1 MVYLLNKIYLTHIN
15 MKKYFLASLLS
26 LLVLTASCSKEEVNN
41 QIPEEVEEFI
51 ITTDDEINYFIWKG
65 LNLYYLWQ
73 EDVPDLAD
81 NRFNNFEGLYT
92 HFRQYD
98 SPEATFNSLLSQ
110 PGVVDRFSWIV
121 DDYVALENSF
131 QGINLSTGLDFGL
144 VRDVNSSTK
153 IFGYVRYVIPNSS
166 AATAGVTRGTY
177 FSTVNGIQ
185 LTDTNFRDL
194 LFNDDA
200 SITLGFSDYNEGS
213 PISNNSTAVL
223 EKTEVQENPIAVSKV
238 ITDGTQKIGYLMYN
252 QFASSYDQDLNAAF
266 SNFKVEAVNDLI
278 IDLRYNGGGST
289 NSAGYLGSMVT
300 GQFTGE
306 VYSKEV
312 WNNKVLSAFSS
323 DNFTNNFPTK
333 ITKTD
338 ANDNIV
344 VDEAINSLNLSR
356 VYFIVSGSSASASEL
371 VINALDAYIDVKI
384 VGTTTVGKQVGS
396 ITLYDSDNLFR
407 SGDNLNT
414 EHTYAM
420 QPLVLEITN
429 KDGKNYPNGIVPGTN
444 FTGINLGEDI
454 GNLGVLGE
462 RSDPLLDRTLE
473 YISTGAKS
481 SAKTKDFIKTEEIF
495 NSKLATPAKNN
506 MYSELK

>member
-1 MVYLLNKIYLTHIN
+1 
-15 MKKYFLASLLS
+15 MKKYLSTLLLFT
-26 LLVLTASCSKEEVNN
+26 LLINISCSKEDTGINEDFEVS
-41 QIPEEVEEFI
+41 
-51 ITTDDEINYFIWKG
+51 TSDEINHFIYKG

-73 EDVPDLAD
+73 KDVPDLAD
-81 NRFNNFEGLYT
+81 NRFNNLEELYT
-92 HFRQYD
+92 YFRKYD
-98 SPEATFNSLLSQ
+98 TPEATFNSLLSQ

-131 QGINLSTGLDFGL
+131 QGINLSTGMEFGL
-144 VRDVNSSTK
+144 VRYTNSSTN
-153 IFGYVRYVIPNSS
+153 IFGYIRYVIPNSS
-166 AATAGVTRGTY
+166 ASSSGLTRGMY
-177 FSTVNGIQ
+177 FNSINGIQ
-185 LTDTNFRDL
+185 LTDSNFREL
-194 LFNDDA
+194 LFSNDT
-200 SITLGFSDYNEGS
+200 SFSLGLADYNNGN
-213 PISNNSTAVL
+213 PINNNNTIIL
-223 EKTEVQENPIAVSKV
+223 DKTEVQENPIAVSKV

-266 SNFKVEAVNDLI
+266 SNFKAEAVNDLI

-289 NSAGYLGSMVT
+289 STAGYLGSMVT

-312 WNNKVLSAFSS
+312 WNDKVLDAFSP
-323 DNFTNNFPTK
+323 DNFINNFPTR